1 LSAAGRRLT
10 ALVLA
15 GSRGAGDPVA
25 VQAGS
30 AGKALAPVGGI
41 PMLLHVIRTLR
52 QAPSIGRVAVCL
64 DAAMLAG
71 ADRGLAD
78 EIAAAGISTVP
89 PGATPGESVQQALR
103 RLEGALPLL
112 VTTADHPLLTPAMIE
127 HFCRAVPHDADVAVA
142 LASATTIRA
151 AYPDAVRTFYRFR
164 GQRYSGCNLF
174 LLQTAA
180 AANAAA
186 FWAAMDRH
194 RKRPWRLAAAI
205 GPLTL
210 SRFLLGALT
219 LEAALARLSTV
230 AGARLAAVD
239 MPFAEAA
246 IDVDKP
252 ADLALAERIL
262 AARRERPAAGS
273 HPESGLGTRRNALL

>member
-1 LSAAGRRLT
+1 LSAAARRLT

-25 VQAGS
+25 LQTRR

-41 PMLLHVIRTLR
+41 PMLLRVIRTLR

-64 DAAMLAG
+64 DPAMLAG
-71 ADRGLAD
+71 ADRALAD
-78 EIAAAGISTVP
+78 EIAAAEIPTVP
-89 PGATPGESVQQALR
+89 PGATPGESVQQALG

-112 VTTADHPLLTPAMIE
+112 VATADHPLLTPAMIE
-127 HFCRAVPHDADVAVA
+127 HFLTEAPPDADVAVA
-142 LASATTIRA
+142 LATAATVCA

-174 LLQTAA
+174 LLQTEAA
-180 AANAAA
+180 GRAAA
-186 FWAAMDRH
+186 FWAEMDRH

-210 SRFLLGALT
+210 GRFLMGRLT
-219 LEAALARLSTV
+219 LEAAMARLSTI

-262 AARRERPAAGS
+262 AARR
-273 HPESGLGTRRNALL
+273 